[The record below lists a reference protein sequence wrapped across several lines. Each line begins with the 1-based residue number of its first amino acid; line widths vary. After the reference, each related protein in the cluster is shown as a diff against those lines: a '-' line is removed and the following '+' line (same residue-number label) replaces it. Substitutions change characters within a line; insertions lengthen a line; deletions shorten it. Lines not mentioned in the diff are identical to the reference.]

1 MFLDPYFTRDGEQI
15 IISAAQGSAFAKQIA
30 GDFNPIHDP
39 DNRRFCV
46 PGDLLFSLA
55 LNRYGLSRSMAV
67 HFAGMVDADQPVV
80 FPDSETAE
88 QQAIEVRDQRD
99 KMIMHIDHSGETLHN
114 PALLESFT
122 REYVKFSGQNFPY
135 ILVPL
140 LREHNVMFNPKR
152 PFVIYE
158 RMSFELNTIDLAEPH
173 LELADRT
180 LTVNGRRGDTQFLF
194 RVLDGDKEV
203 GRGAKTLIVSGLQPY
218 DEEQMQVVV
227 TNFNAA
233 KAAYQEG

>member
-1 MFLDPYFTRDGEQI
+1 MFLDPYFQQDGDRI
-15 IISAAQGSAFAKQIA
+15 VISADQGSTFAKEIA

-55 LNRYGLSRSMAV
+55 LNRYGLSRRMSV
-67 HFAGMVDADQPVV
+67 HFAGMVDADQPLL
-80 FPDSETAE
+80 FPDAATAE
-88 QQAIEVRDQRD
+88 ERAIEVSDERG
-99 KMIMHIDHSGETLHN
+99 KVVMHIDHSGETLHD
-114 PALLESFT
+114 PGLLETFT
-122 REYVKFSGQNFPY
+122 REYVKFSGQNFPF

-140 LREHNVMFNPKR
+140 LRDHGVMFNPKR

-158 RMSFELNTIDLAEPH
+158 RMAFELDSIDLQAPQ
-173 LELADRT
+173 LELEDRT
-180 LTVNGRRGDTQFLF
+180 LDVNGRRGDARFQF
-194 RVLDGDKEV
+194 RVLDGGREV
-203 GRGAKTLIVSGLQPY
+203 GHGTKTLIISGLQPY

-233 KAAYQEG
+233 KDAYQAG